1 MNNKKSFIILVG
13 SLIIFIAVAIIG
25 YNSLLKNYQPNTS
38 SNSSE
43 ENLTIATD
51 FTVVNSMNNQL
62 SLSDKFGKPIVVN
75 FWATWCGYCVSDLP
89 YFQNMYDKYKND
101 VNFMMVNMTDGYQE
115 KMSDVKLFIKD
126 EGYTFPVYYD
136 TSFSAAS
143 AYSVNSLPMT
153 LFINEKG
160 EIVETRL
167 GAMDEKTIE
176 KYIINLTSGQ

>member
-1 MNNKKSFIILVG
+1 
-13 SLIIFIAVAIIG
+13 
-25 YNSLLKNYQPNTS
+25 
-38 SNSSE
+38 
-43 ENLTIATD
+43 
-51 FTVVNSMNNQL
+51 
-62 SLSDKFGKPIVVN
+62 
-75 FWATWCGYCVSDLP
+75 
-89 YFQNMYDKYKND
+89 
-101 VNFMMVNMTDGYQE
+101 MMVNMTDGYQE